1 MQGILKKLGYVAPF
15 VLRCF
20 NFSGH
25 MGFGLF
31 FKYSYH
37 TRLRYRQTLT
47 QFVAFSRYCCCVAV
61 FALSLIGSLSA
72 QVIDSAV
79 DFLLTENDSINLNV
93 MNMKGFYLE
102 VREPVL
108 LHRHGVPLQTGFG
121 ETFFYV
127 LRSDSVFVDGYRLS
141 GSGGAPV
148 YLVATC
154 PLEKISLDP
163 QHIAGR
169 VTLLKGMIDRTD
181 SLITFYTQQ
190 LAISKRKADSTY
202 QTLPKNRTL
211 KSKEWKRWD
220 TVMTIHNNN
229 RYFLELYQSFKEYK
243 KSAKL
248 RADFPEFFLSELY
261 NRRTLKYNVISLPEG
276 LPKIKFTEEEMA
288 YQGASKRNKDK
299 YDRPIKKRQLK
310 RESQAGN
317 LTTDPQPQQ
326 EEQPVNPNATPPA
339 SDENQP
345 PPEGEQPKKDGE
357 Q

>member
-1 MQGILKKLGYVAPF
+1 
-15 VLRCF
+15 
-20 NFSGH
+20 

-31 FKYSYH
+31 FEYSH
-37 TRLRYRQTLT
+37 RTRLRYRQVVA
-47 QFVAFSRYCCCVAV
+47 QFIDLSRYCCCIAI
-61 FALSLIGSLSA
+61 FTLSLISTLSA

-79 DFLLTENDSINLNV
+79 DFLLTDNDSVNFNV
-93 MNMKGFYLE
+93 LNMKGFYLE
-102 VREPVL
+102 VREPIL

-127 LRSDSVFVDGYRLS
+127 LRSDSVFIDGHRLANS
-141 GSGGAPV
+141 DGAPV
-148 YLVATC
+148 YLIATC
-154 PLEKISLDP
+154 PLEKITLDP

-181 SLITFYTQQ
+181 SLITFYTNQ
-190 LAISKRKADSTY
+190 LEISKRKADSVY
-202 QTLPKNRTL
+202 QSLPKNRTL

-229 RYFLELYQSFKEYK
+229 RYFLELYKTFKEYK
-243 KSAKL
+243 KNSKL

-310 RESQAGN
+310 RENQAGS
-317 LTTDPQPQQ
+317 LTSDPHRR
-326 EEQPVNPNATPPA
+326 EEIDPHATPPA

-345 PPEGEQPKKDGE
+345 PPEGEQPKSNGDH
-357 Q
+357 